1 MHRIVSEKLCM
12 KNSKL
17 NKECMGSLTFL
28 TPSNFAGPTVSL
40 LYIGNAFYWL
50 TRMLISKHACNND
63 AKKGSPITPTLNAVA
78 RANETRFVS
87 SVCMFQQLEVSRL

>member
-1 MHRIVSEKLCM
+1 M

-17 NKECMGSLTFL
+17 YKECMGSLTFL
-28 TPSNFAGPTVSL
+28 PPSNFAGPTLSL
-40 LYIGNAFYWL
+40 LYIGNAFYGL
-50 TRMLISKHACNND
+50 TRNNEVRKD
-63 AKKGSPITPTLNAVA
+63 SPITPTLNAVA